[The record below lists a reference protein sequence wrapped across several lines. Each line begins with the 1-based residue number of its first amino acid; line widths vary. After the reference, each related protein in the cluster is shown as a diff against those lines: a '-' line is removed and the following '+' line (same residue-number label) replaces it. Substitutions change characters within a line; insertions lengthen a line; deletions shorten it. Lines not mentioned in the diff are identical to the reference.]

1 MKLFKKTALAV
12 AMTAVSASGFAASDL
27 RFTDATTD
35 GTVVLADVI
44 FGNGKPG
51 TGSEETLITAPS
63 VTFELDGT
71 GDNGTAAS
79 KATIKFTLGGGAV
92 FGEDLS
98 TTAAVI
104 ASNGG
109 ASALTTFLAGGVA
122 TGNSDNSVASEVQ
135 FDVVQGGAIGDNT
148 ITFELE
154 FAANDDVLESVTF
167 EGYAVKNL
175 TSALNPDSASKMV
188 ELGVEYVESADTTTD
203 LIAST
208 ATDTPLVVFGSAAPV
223 TLDATPFDFDD
234 SSTNFLRINVGA
246 AEKKF
251 TAGTVDGRTDFT
263 GDDDV
268 TFVNLGTLQLERNA
282 IDTTAAGFPGAL
294 AGLIKKE
301 NGDDFDFQG
310 GDKHSLSFS
319 VGTGRL
325 QEGSTIYLVESATAC
340 TAAVPG
346 SALGSNVIAA
356 SETGAFNIAVTGT
369 TTELTSEYNV
379 CYSANTAATAES
391 IPEVGEISVTWN
403 IDFFNARYDNVAT
416 QDGNYGDL
424 LRNGCIASFFN
435 VPASGN
441 ADTAYIRLT
450 NTSSS
455 NEGDIRGTLYAQDG
469 TVLGR
474 DKTIAPDLAIHA
486 TQIFSTEG
494 ADRTT
499 GAGQEVIDIETAF
512 GVDGADYKGRARLV
526 LKGAF
531 DTCEGQG
538 LIRTGGGSLFN
549 MTSTTQG
556 NEAANPNDGNNGN

>member
-12 AMTAVSASGFAASDL
+12 ALTAAASSSAFAADLAFNSDQ
-27 RFTDATTD
+27 
-35 GTVVLADVI
+35 TVVLADVI

-63 VTFELDGT
+63 VTFSLMNDAQGNAIAGAT
-71 GDNGTAAS
+71 GDLFPDVAS
-79 KATIKFTLGGGAV
+79 FATVKFTLGGGAV

-98 TTAAVI
+98 TTTLVNNA
-104 ASNGG
+104 NGG
-109 ASALTTFLAGGVA
+109 DGNPGTGAFSVVA
-122 TGNSDNSVASEVQ
+122 DADVTYQ
-135 FDVVQGGAIGDNT
+135 VVQGGAIGDNT
-148 ITFELE
+148 ITFQ
-154 FAANDDVLESVTF
+154 FTTTTPGDAIESMTF

-175 TSALNPDSASKMV
+175 TPALNPDSDDKIV
-188 ELGVEYVESADTTTD
+188 ELGVEYVEAINSDDTND
-203 LIAST
+203 AGDISSVDET
-208 ATDTPLVVFGSAAPV
+208 ATDEPLVVFASQAPFE
-223 TLDATPFDFDD
+223 LEATPVDFVGEAP
-234 SSTNFLRINVGA
+234 FVRINVGNS
-246 AEKKF
+246 EKSF
-251 TAGTVDGRTDFT
+251 TAGTADGRSDFDADADLT
-263 GDDDV
+263 V
-268 TFVNLGTLQLERNA
+268 LSLGTLQLSLEE
-282 IDTTAAGFPGAL
+282 AGTFGGINV
-294 AGLIKKE
+294 AGNVRKE

-310 GDKHSLSFS
+310 GDDHTLTFS
-319 VGTGRL
+319 VGSGQL
-325 QEGSTIYLVESATAC
+325 QEGAEVYLHTDVDCTNGDTFGTVNTI
-340 TAAVPG
+340 
-346 SALGSNVIAA
+346 
-356 SETGAFNIAVTGT
+356 SEDELTSFGIEVSGT
-369 TTELTSEYNV
+369 TTQLTSEYHV
-379 CYSANTAATAES
+379 CYSIDSDES
-391 IPEVGEISVTWN
+391 IPEVGQIAATWN
-403 IDFFNARYDNVAT
+403 VDFFNARYDNIAEEAG
-416 QDGNYGDL
+416 DFGDL

-450 NTSSS
+450 NTSTT

-469 TVLGR
+469 TVLGE
-474 DKTIAPDLAIHA
+474 DVTIAPDLAVHA

-499 GAGQEVIDIETAF
+499 GADQEVLDIETAF